1 MAYCHSAAELLIKA
15 LSVETSSPEEA
26 SELYAR
32 AIAVLLQGARGDC
45 DLKRKQSVKA
55 KILQYMTRL
64 EKILRLCR
72 GNADNVGTAEEP
84 TPCQTEGSTVSG

>member
-1 MAYCHSAAELLIKA
+1 
-15 LSVETSSPEEA
+15 
-26 SELYAR
+26 
-32 AIAVLLQGARGDC
+32 
-45 DLKRKQSVKA
+45 
-55 KILQYMTRL
+55 MTRL